1 MNGAGCHY
9 CTRPAEQECPQCGR
23 LFCGIHGEDVCLRC
37 LAPEA
42 ATPSALVYRGSL
54 LALAIGTLVTI
65 FLLVRP
71 PRGDAGE
78 DAVRTLPTAT
88 SAVSATAT
96 PTRAGSRT
104 PGVTA
109 TAAATQT
116 PSPAGNANR
125 SYTIR
130 EGDSLSSI
138 AAAQGTTVEAIEALN
153 PGVTPGS
160 LQPGATLILPPLP

>member
-9 CTRPAEQECPQCGR
+9 CTRPAERECPQCGR

-71 PRGDAGE
+71 PRSDAGE
-78 DAVRTLPTAT
+78 DTVRTLPTAT

-96 PTRAGSRT
+96 PTRPASRT
-104 PGVTA
+104 PGVTT
-109 TAAATQT
+109 TAAATQP
-116 PSPAGNANR
+116 PSPTGSANR

-138 AAAQGTTVEAIEALN
+138 AAAQGTTVEAIQALN

-160 LQPGATLILPPLP
+160 LQPGATLILPPSP